1 MLNTKSLFKIGE
13 ISEGIAL
20 VCHELKNQS
29 GVYLLYFT
37 PELFYIGSTKNF
49 RNRLTD
55 HCTNLKKGI
64 GVIDLSTWN
73 KLQKAEMYLLEL
85 VSDKKNVQT
94 RLCVENKYIVLLQP
108 TLNKFIPLAKT
119 KYFTQN
125 NEKYKNIKIN
135 AFELQKAQLKS
146 EHINN
151 LKQMEYLKKVHCIN
165 MNALRKIKRKT
176 ANN

>member
-13 ISEGIAL
+13 ISEDMAL
-20 VCHELKNQS
+20 VCNELQKQS

-49 RNRLTD
+49 KRRLVR

-85 VSDKKNVQT
+85 VSDKKKIQT
-94 RLCVENKYIVLLQP
+94 RLCAENKYIVLLQP
-108 TLNKFIPLAKT
+108 TLNKFIPLGKT
-119 KYFTQN
+119 KYFTQD
-125 NEKYKNIKIN
+125 NEQYKNIKIN

-151 LKQMEYLKKVHCIN
+151 IKQMEYLKKVHCKN
-165 MNALRKIKRKT
+165 LNALRKIKRKT